1 MPRWDV
7 HFEMRVNT
15 QDPEVVRLLFKVDAM
30 ASVIR
35 GIPIPPY
42 VQNRLDN
49 LNIMRAVR
57 GTIAIEGTEVSEEE
71 VEEILRTPADQQVLP
86 RNRAGDEQEVRNANE
101 VMCYVTERLKEAPSA
116 PLTEELVR
124 HFHRTMT
131 QDIGYPHNTPGEY
144 RTRPVRVGSYIPP
157 GNPERVKAL
166 MSGFLDW
173 LTSDSVA
180 HWGPIIRALVA
191 HFYVIAIHPFADGNG
206 RTARAAESYL
216 LYQAGVNARGYYSLA
231 HYYYRH
237 REEYISMLDHVLFE
251 SDPDLTPFVLFAL
264 RGLEEELDLVH
275 QEVLD
280 AVSVISFRDFARETL
295 ATAGR
300 LGTRAG
306 ERQFRLLVGLANEPV
321 SLKGLRSGQERL
333 SRLYKGLSS
342 KTLQRDIR
350 VLVEDDL
357 IVVEGDRV
365 EANLRLMTQFTR

>member
-1 MPRWDV
+1 MPRLDV

-15 QDPEVVRLLFKVDAM
+15 QDPEVLRLLFKVDAM

-42 VQNRLDN
+42 VQNRLDK
-49 LNIMRAVR
+49 LNIMRAVW

-71 VEEILRTPADQQVLP
+71 VEEILRTPAGQQALP

-101 VMCYVTERLKEAPSA
+101 VMRYVTERLKEAPSA

-124 HFHRTMT
+124 RFYRTIT

-144 RTRPVRVGSYIPP
+144 RTSPVRVGSYIPP

-166 MSGFLDW
+166 MSGFIDW
-173 LTSDSVA
+173 LNSDLVA
-180 HWGPIIRALVA
+180 HWGPVIRAIAA

-295 ATAGR
+295 ATVGR

-357 IVVEGDRV
+357 IVVDGDRV
-365 EANLRLMTQFTR
+365 EANLELMTQFTR

>member
-7 HFEMRVNT
+7 NFEMRVNT

-30 ASVIR
+30 VLVIR
-35 GIPIPPY
+35 HIPIPPY

-101 VMCYVTERLKEAPSA
+101 VMRYVTERLKEAPSA

-124 HFHRTMT
+124 HFHRTIT

-295 ATAGR
+295 ATVGR

-306 ERQFRLLVGLANEPV
+306 ERQLRLLVGLANEPV

-350 VLVEDDL
+350 LLVEENL